1 MSNVVVEGYLN
12 FLALAGELLC
22 PGPFLSSLLRY
33 LNEKEP
39 KGGDV
44 KSERYQKSIGQNDP
58 LISTAKKIAD
68 QTGVS
73 EKTIKRDAIIPNRKA
88 LSTFESCCPMSLKF
102 LMPGLGNPATIL
114 FC

>member
-1 MSNVVVEGYLN
+1 MN
-12 FLALAGELLC
+12 FLALAGDLLC
-22 PGPFLSSLLRY
+22 PGPFHSSLLRY
-33 LNEKEP
+33 LNEKQPE
-39 KGGDV
+39 GGDKRSDGYKESLAQNGPVV
-44 KSERYQKSIGQNDP
+44 KS
-58 LISTAKKIAD
+58 TAQKIAT

-102 LMPGLGNPATIL
+102 LMPCLGNPATIL